1 MRCWRHIITITPAC
15 PTIGGRRAYEQLVA
29 LELEQR
35 DSGMVYKCPAGQ
47 HDDLGMSLAMLAW
60 AAQHLHLN
68 AWQQPI
74 FDSHR
79 PPRQKQKFG
88 WSSFV

>member
-1 MRCWRHIITITPAC
+1 M
-15 PTIGGRRAYEQLVA
+15 A
-29 LELEQR
+29 LEPEQR
-35 DSGMVYKCPAGQ
+35 DSGIVYKCPPGQ

-68 AWQQPI
+68 YWQQPI
-74 FDSHR
+74 LDTHR
-79 PPRQKQKFG
+79 PRRQKQKFG

>member
-1 MRCWRHIITITPAC
+1 VLVDSRES
-15 PTIGGRRAYEQLVA
+15 RRAYEQLAA
-29 LELEQR
+29 LEPEQR
-35 DSGMVYKCPAGQ
+35 ETGMVYKCLAGQ

-68 AWQQPI
+68 SWQQPI
-74 FDSHR
+74 FNAHR
-79 PPRQKQKFG
+79 RLPQPPKFS